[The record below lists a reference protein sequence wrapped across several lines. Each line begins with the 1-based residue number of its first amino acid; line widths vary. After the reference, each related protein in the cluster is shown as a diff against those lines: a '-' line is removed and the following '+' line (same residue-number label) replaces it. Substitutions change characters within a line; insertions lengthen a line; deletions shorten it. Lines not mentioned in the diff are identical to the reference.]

1 MFDCVWK
8 AGPTKDLELFLMIVL
23 DVTLEVFLLRVFL
36 GTMRTLMRP
45 LTQVNPLNMPLEVTI
60 LRELLGTMRTLERF
74 LLGVTSDVY
83 FKVRGKLK

>member
-60 LRELLGTMRTLERF
+60 LRELLQTVRTTEWF
-74 LLGVTSDVY
+74 LLGMTSDVC
-83 FKVRGKLK
+83 FEKRGRGK